1 MSLNTV
7 WEGGVFAVPKIDK
20 LFTMYSMY
28 LSCQSMKVADDSILI
43 MKVADNS
50 ILIMKIFY
58 WK

>member
-43 MKVADNS
+43 MK
-50 ILIMKIFY
+50 IFY